1 MTPDVHTW
9 PLSDTF
15 YSTQYIKSIYTYNVF
30 STWIHVYVYIRLV
43 TNDCL
48 VYTYQIINAVAIV
61 LLGYLS
67 KIHFRLFVSFPLP
80 YFINEGNPVIGFAAG

>member
-1 MTPDVHTW
+1 MCTRGHCQIH
-9 PLSDTF
+9 F
-15 YSTQYIKSIYTYNVF
+15 RAHYIKSIYTYNVF
-30 STWIHVYVYIRLV
+30 YTWIHVYVYIRLV

-67 KIHFRLFVSFPLP
+67 KTHFRLFVSFPLP
-80 YFINEGNPVIGFAAG
+80 HFINEGNPVISLAAG